1 MKKDETK
8 VAEAPVKNEVDVDA
22 FVARKLNA
30 LNQLGGAKAEKA
42 MARVLKSAREA
53 KANV

>member
-8 VAEAPVKNEVDVDA
+8 VAEAPKNEVDVDA